1 MLRPKEF
8 VDDWFNIFVLHQNRV
23 MRGANNYIPEHV
35 LDPFLDLVVWGHE
48 HECRV
53 VPERNEKQGFH
64 VIQPGMIK
72 TASIHNLQA
81 ESNSQ

>member
-23 MRGANNYIPEHV
+23 IRGANNYIPETV
-35 LDPFLDLVVWGHE
+35 LDPFLDLVIWGHE
-48 HECRV
+48 HECRID
-53 VPERNEKQGFH
+53 PERNETQGFH

-72 TASIHNLQA
+72 TASIH
-81 ESNSQ
+81 